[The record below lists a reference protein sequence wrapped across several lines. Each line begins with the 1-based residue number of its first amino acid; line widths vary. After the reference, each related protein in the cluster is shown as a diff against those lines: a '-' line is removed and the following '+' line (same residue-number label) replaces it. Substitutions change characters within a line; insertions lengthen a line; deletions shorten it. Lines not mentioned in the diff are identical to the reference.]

1 MKSTGL
7 SLVSTINKVG
17 LSLTQD
23 MERFQTPK
31 FHYNS
36 VNNWTKVNDRFKYS
50 RDAKLLVTK
59 LREEEESS
67 SDDDGASSS
76 SSSSDDDGVNSSSS
90 SDDDDEPPRR
100 DELELSFVD
109 LTPQF
114 ETLFISI

>member
-31 FHYNS
+31 FHNNS
-36 VNNWTKVNDRFKYS
+36 VNNWTKVNYRFKYS

-67 SDDDGASSS
+67 SDDDGA
-76 SSSSDDDGVNSSSS
+76 NSSSS

-114 ETLFISI
+114 ETLFTSI

>member
-67 SDDDGASSS
+67 SDDDG
-76 SSSSDDDGVNSSSS
+76 VNSSSS

>member
-7 SLVSTINKVG
+7 SLVSTIDKLG
-17 LSLTQD
+17 LSLSQD

-67 SDDDGASSS
+67 SDDDGS
-76 SSSSDDDGVNSSSS
+76 NSSS

-114 ETLFISI
+114 ETLFTSI

>member
-67 SDDDGASSS
+67 SDDDGA
-76 SSSSDDDGVNSSSS
+76 NSSSS

-114 ETLFISI
+114 ETLFTSI

>member
-1 MKSTGL
+1 MISTGL
-7 SLVSTINKVG
+7 SLVSTINKLG

-23 MERFQTPK
+23 IERFQTPK

-67 SDDDGASSS
+67 SDDDGA
-76 SSSSDDDGVNSSSS
+76 NSSSS

-114 ETLFISI
+114 ETLFTSI